1 MSFLTKL
8 RVPVSRAARMG
19 QRRNFAAIPKKGE
32 KGEGSF
38 VRNYMTD
45 PAAYPIIVVVG
56 GALLL
61 CAYKLGYDARDP
73 NVHWRAKERH
83 TQDYI
88 DEDEKSAAQRKAK
101 AAAIAKHKH
110 HGSSD

>member
-8 RVPVSRAARMG
+8 RLPMARAARLG
-19 QRRNFAAIPKKGE
+19 QRRGFAAVPKKGE
-32 KGEGSF
+32 GEGSF
-38 VRNYMTD
+38 AKNYLSD

-56 GALLL
+56 GALML

-73 NVHWRAKERH
+73 NVHWGAKERH

-88 DEDEKSAAQRKAK
+88 DEDEKSASKRKAR